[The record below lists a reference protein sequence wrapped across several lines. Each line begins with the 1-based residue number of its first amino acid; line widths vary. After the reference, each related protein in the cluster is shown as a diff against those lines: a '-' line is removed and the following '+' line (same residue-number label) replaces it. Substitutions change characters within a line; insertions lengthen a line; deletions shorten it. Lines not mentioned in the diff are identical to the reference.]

1 MPVEIDST
9 PVEVPVEVPVK
20 VTKAETLIKTPEPA
34 PVALSETE
42 EQRIAREEFQKW
54 WRREQM

>member
-1 MPVEIDST
+1 MPEEIDSI

-20 VTKAETLIKTPEPA
+20 VTKAETLIKTPEPT
-34 PVALSETE
+34 PVAPSETE

-54 WRREQM
+54 WR